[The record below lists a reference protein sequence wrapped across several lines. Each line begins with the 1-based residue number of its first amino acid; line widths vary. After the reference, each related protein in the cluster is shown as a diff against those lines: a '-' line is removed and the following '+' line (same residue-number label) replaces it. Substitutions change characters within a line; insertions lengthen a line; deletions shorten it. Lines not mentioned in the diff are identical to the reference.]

1 MEKCNS
7 VVKSVMRRRAE
18 AREGWEETV
27 FLNWDPSKMGQ
38 EIS

>member
-1 MEKCNS
+1 
-7 VVKSVMRRRAE
+7 MRRRAE

-38 EIS
+38 EISWK